1 MSLGLRLV
9 CLSVPCRFV
18 RLFYVGLQDA
28 IFLLFWFCLS
38 VLCRVVRCCSF
49 GLVVLSSLV
58 SCWFARDV
66 ILLSLWL
73 WRVCFIVLILQR
85 AVLAFDNE

>member
-1 MSLGLRLV
+1 MSV
-9 CLSVPCRFV
+9 CFVSVCS
-18 RLFYVGLQDA
+18 
-28 IFLLFWFCLS
+28 S
-38 VLCRVVRCCSF
+38 VLCWITRCCS
-49 GLVVLSSLV
+49 LAILVLSICFVSVYEMLFSCSFGFGVSV

-73 WRVCFIVLILQR
+73 WRVCFIVLIVQR